1 MLDVTERQHAL
12 PSAPESGDAYVA
24 EGLEEEDR
32 SAEQDRSAEPDA
44 VRCLQAEVVRLRG
57 ALRESAAEADSLREA
72 VAARDAFI
80 ATAGHELRNA
90 MGGVLV
96 AATHLHSQA
105 YQISQTE
112 PLPAFLVP
120 RLEQIARLSRT
131 FVRRATT
138 LLDVSRLTT
147 TGLRLSPV
155 LVSWAEIWDAVHAE
169 VGMQA
174 ERAGCELRVEVDPRV
189 SGFWDRDAV
198 EQMVVNLVSNAIK
211 FGAKKP
217 VIVSG
222 GVEDGDVTLRVRD
235 RGIGISE
242 ADRARIF
249 ARFERAVRSGDLP
262 GFGLGLWIAR
272 QLARAHG
279 GEIHV
284 ESEPGHGSVFTIRL
298 PGVLE
303 PPHR

>member
-1 MLDVTERQHAL
+1 MLGVTEREPA
-12 PSAPESGDAYVA
+12 PPAAPESSETCVA
-24 EGLEEEDR
+24 EGLDEEDR
-32 SAEQDRSAEPDA
+32 RAEQADVHS
-44 VRCLQAEVVRLRG
+44 LQAEILRLRD
-57 ALRESAAEADSLREA
+57 ALRETAAEADRLRDA

-96 AATHLHSQA
+96 AATHLHSQTH
-105 YQISQTE
+105 QTSQKE
-112 PLPAFLVP
+112 PLPAFIVP

-147 TGLRLSPV
+147 TGLRLNPV
-155 LVSWAEIWDAVHAE
+155 LVSWGELWDAVQAE
-169 VGMQA
+169 LGLQA
-174 ERAGCELRVEVDPRV
+174 ERAGCELRVEVDSSV

-198 EQMVVNLVSNAIK
+198 EQIVVNLVSNAIK

-222 GVEDGDVTLRVRD
+222 GFVDGDVTLRVRD
-235 RGIGISE
+235 HGIGISE

-249 ARFERAVRSGDLP
+249 ARFERAVQSGDLP

-272 QLARAHG
+272 QLAQAHG

-284 ESEPGHGSVFTIRL
+284 DSEPGHGSVFTIRL

>member
-1 MLDVTERQHAL
+1 MLGMTEPEVPEMIA
-12 PSAPESGDAYVA
+12 APDSGDRFAA
-24 EGLEEEDR
+24 ENED
-32 SAEQDRSAEPDA
+32 AEDDA
-44 VRCLQAEVVRLRG
+44 VAGADADEGRFLREEIARLRD
-57 ALRESAAEADSLREA
+57 ALQKSAAEAEALRDA

-105 YQISQTE
+105 DQASQAT
-112 PLPAFLVP
+112 PLPAFVLP

-147 TGLRLSPV
+147 TGLRLSPA
-155 LVSWAEIWDAVHAE
+155 LVSWDEIWEGVRYELAL
-169 VGMQA
+169 QA
-174 ERAGCELRVEVDPRV
+174 ERAGCELHVDVAPGV

-198 EQMVVNLVSNAIK
+198 EQIVVNLVSNAIK

-222 GVEDGDVTLRVRD
+222 GAEDGDVTLRVRD
-235 RGIGISE
+235 HGIGISE
-242 ADRARIF
+242 GDRARIF
-249 ARFERAVRSGDLP
+249 ARFERAVRPGDLP

-279 GEIHV
+279 GEIAV
-284 ESEPGHGSVFTIRL
+284 ESEPGHGSVFTVRL
-298 PGVLE
+298 PSVLE
-303 PPHR
+303 PSHR

>member
-1 MLDVTERQHAL
+1 MLGVREREHDAQ
-12 PSAPESGDAYVA
+12 PSASESIDAYAAQGLDEEHLPA
-24 EGLEEEDR
+24 ETSDVRALR
-32 SAEQDRSAEPDA
+32 AEIA
-44 VRCLQAEVVRLRG
+44 RLRD
-57 ALRESAAEADSLREA
+57 ALRETAAEADALREA

-105 YQISQTE
+105 YQANQKDA
-112 PLPAFLVP
+112 LPAFIVP
-120 RLEQIARLSRT
+120 RIEQIARLSRT

-155 LVSWAEIWDAVHAE
+155 LVSWDEIWDAVRAE
-169 VGMQA
+169 LGVQA
-174 ERAGCELRVEVDPRV
+174 ERAGCDLRVEVDSGV

-198 EQMVVNLVSNAIK
+198 EQIVVNLVSNAIK

-222 GVEDGDVTLRVRD
+222 GVEEGDVTLRVRD
-235 RGIGISE
+235 EGIGISE
-242 ADRARIF
+242 ADRSRIF
-249 ARFERAVRSGDLP
+249 ARFERAVRAGDLP

-284 ESEPGHGSVFTIRL
+284 DSEPGHGSVFTVRL

-303 PPHR
+303 PSNR

>member
-1 MLDVTERQHAL
+1 MLDVTERELAP
-12 PSAPESGDAYVA
+12 PSPPQSSETCLSG
-24 EGLEEEDR
+24 GLEED
-32 SAEQDRSAEPDA
+32 DRSAEPDD
-44 VRCLQAEVVRLRG
+44 VPSLQAEIARLRG
-57 ALRESAAEADSLREA
+57 ALRESAAEADCLREA
-72 VAARDAFI
+72 VSARDAFI

-105 YQISQTE
+105 YQTSQRE
-112 PLPAFLVP
+112 PVPAFLVA
-120 RLEQIARLSRT
+120 RLEQLARLSRT

-155 LVSWAEIWDAVHAE
+155 LVSWGEIWEAVHAE
-169 VGMQA
+169 LGLQA
-174 ERAGCELRVEVDPRV
+174 ERAGCDLRVEVDGSV

-198 EQMVVNLVSNAIK
+198 EQIVVNLVANAIK

-217 VIVSG
+217 VTVSG
-222 GVEDGDVTLRVRD
+222 GVEEGDVTVRVHD
-235 RGIGISE
+235 QGIGISE
-242 ADRARIF
+242 ADRTRIF
-249 ARFERAVRSGDLP
+249 ARFERAVRPGDLP

-279 GEIHV
+279 GEIDV
-284 ESEPGHGSVFTIRL
+284 DSEPGQGSVFTIRL
-298 PGVLE
+298 PRVLE
-303 PPHR
+303 PPHQ